1 MGSDMTTSV
10 TIGYVHNDHVHAG
23 FMHSLVNL
31 IRYMSIDTL
40 DYWSSANI
48 STARNKLVEQF
59 LESGNKW
66 LYMADTD
73 TVFNRNT
80 IERLLKRNEAI
91 IGGLVHIND
100 LPKYPSMFRREPDDE
115 NGTPA
120 YRAITEYEQGE
131 VVDVDATGAGC
142 LLVHRQVFLDI
153 QEKLPNKAAQWF
165 QEIPMGE
172 YLAGEDVTFCI
183 RAISLGYNI
192 CVDTSVNI
200 GHLKTHII

>member
-1 MGSDMTTSV
+1 MANRV
-10 TIGYVHNDHVHAG
+10 AIGYIHNDMVHAG

-31 IRYMSIDTL
+31 VRYMNIDTI

-48 STARNKLVEQF
+48 STARNKLVGQF
-59 LESGNKW
+59 LESSSEW

-80 IERLLKRNEAI
+80 IERLLKHNALI
-91 IGGLVHIND
+91 IGGLVYIND
-100 LPKYPSMFRREPDDE
+100 LPKHPSMFRRLPDDE
-115 NGTPA
+115 NGTPV
-120 YRAITEYEQGE
+120 YYSITDYELGE

-142 LLVHRQVFLDI
+142 LLVHRSVFEAI
-153 QEKLPNKAAQWF
+153 REKLPNKAAQWF
-165 QEIPMGE
+165 QEVPMGDS
-172 YLAGEDVTFCI
+172 LAGEDVTFCI